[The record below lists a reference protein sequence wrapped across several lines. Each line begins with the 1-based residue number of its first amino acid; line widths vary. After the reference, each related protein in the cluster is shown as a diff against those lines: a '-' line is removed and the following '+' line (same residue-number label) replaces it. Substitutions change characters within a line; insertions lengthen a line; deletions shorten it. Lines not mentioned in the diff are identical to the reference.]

1 MCKSGGRAF
10 VMTNNSDSDDAS
22 GSLTEDLYK
31 QSSNRPVKEII
42 LRELKCLELRRTIST
57 LLS

>member
-1 MCKSGGRAF
+1 
-10 VMTNNSDSDDAS
+10 MTNSSDSDGAS

-31 QSSNRPVKEII
+31 QSYNRPMKEII
-42 LRELKCLELRRTIST
+42 LCELKCLELRRTIST

>member
-1 MCKSGGRAF
+1 
-10 VMTNNSDSDDAS
+10 MTNNSDRDDAS
-22 GSLTEDLYK
+22 GSLREDLYK